1 MVQRSQ
7 VAVSLVEDWS
17 NNQNIQLN
25 DHKYKAMAVDF
36 KQRKHFFNPHKVDG
50 KELRTVDSAK
60 VLGLTLSSDLNWNKH
75 ITESIKKVNKLLY
88 FFVLLRRPGY
98 HLRMLLTFIV

>member
-36 KQRKHFFNPHKVDG
+36 RKHFFNPLKVDG
-50 KELRTVDSAK
+50 KELRTVDSAE

-75 ITESIKKVNKLLY
+75 ITESIKKVKKLLY
-88 FFVLLRRPGY
+88 FFVPLRKPGY